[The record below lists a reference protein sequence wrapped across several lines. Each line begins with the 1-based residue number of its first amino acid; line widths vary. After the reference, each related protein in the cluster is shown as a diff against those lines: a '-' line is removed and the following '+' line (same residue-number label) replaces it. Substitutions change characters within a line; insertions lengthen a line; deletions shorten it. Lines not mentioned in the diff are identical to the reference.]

1 VKNVSRLQIA
11 TLQDLV
17 SAAATSNSMLGSKYL
32 AYSVEID
39 SLIKSIN
46 HFSHETKT
54 DEERVTIFSLV
65 QGRVSIIG
73 KRRLIGCFCSASAS
87 VSISRVDIIY
97 AAPKKKTFQFSI

>member
-17 SAAATSNSMLGSKYL
+17 SAATTSNSMLGSKYL

-39 SLIKSIN
+39 SLIESIN

-54 DEERVTIFSLV
+54 DEER
-65 QGRVSIIG
+65 GKGPVSPEE
-73 KRRLIGCFCSASAS
+73 KA
-87 VSISRVDIIY
+87 D
-97 AAPKKKTFQFSI
+97 